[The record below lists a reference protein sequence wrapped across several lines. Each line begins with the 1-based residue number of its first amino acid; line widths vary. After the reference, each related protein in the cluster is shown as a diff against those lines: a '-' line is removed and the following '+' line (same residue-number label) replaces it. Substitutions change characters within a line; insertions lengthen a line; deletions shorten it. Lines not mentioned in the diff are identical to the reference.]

1 MYELRL
7 SSSNE
12 NEKQSRTL
20 EELESDLD
28 NVVNHNYIHQETDV
42 DTHYQT
48 TYITIYITIYYHI
61 YYVLYDSRSGTCYT
75 TLPYCESYTIRHI
88 KEADSLSRIFSV
100 VMNLLKTYTNE
111 TKSPKSQS
119 FFPFMIDHVTL
130 AYMERQKSLQCYKT
144 IQSAYLYI
152 RCRLRQWRWMRAQS
166 CYSRRGERGQVYTS
180 MDCGTLDFDLRSNP
194 QSYLKTLPQTPS
206 TFVHPIPSF
215 ECLFNFVFVK
225 NMKPSFDI
233 WFSHNDVIQIILQN
247 WLFFLFSIALLLINF
262 TLKWHNSNVGSYVKE
277 LATLQRTCNL
287 QRKSC
292 ASFVKNNF
300 LFR

>member
-111 TKSPKSQS
+111 TKSPKSQ

-144 IQSAYLYI
+144 IQCNQHIYI
-152 RCRLRQWRWMRAQS
+152 LGAGWDSGGGWGLNPAIVG
-166 CYSRRGERGQVYTS
+166 GERGGRCILRWTVGHLTS
-180 MDCGTLDFDLRSNP
+180 IWEATRKVTSKH
-194 QSYLKTLPQTPS
+194 YLKHLVHSCIQFHHLNVSSTLS
-206 TFVHPIPSF
+206 
-215 ECLFNFVFVK
+215 LLR
-225 NMKPSFDI
+225 I
-233 WFSHNDVIQIILQN
+233 WNPH
-247 WLFFLFSIALLLINF
+247 LIYDF
-262 TLKWHNSNVGSYVKE
+262 HTMTSS
-277 LATLQRTCNL
+277 R
-287 QRKSC
+287 
-292 ASFVKNNF
+292 
-300 LFR
+300 